1 MVLQPY
7 PDIIS
12 KLGKPLWWDEAGCP
26 RYAPFKPELCNNIYA
41 VEVALVEIACQFCD
55 RRFLVAFTST
65 GLQAFEN
72 DDRTL
77 ADEIRAG
84 ILGYGDPPMHKECS
98 FGYTMTSEAV
108 RVIEYWHQEKFR
120 WVRKPELE
128 RRFDE
133 RDEKAEPC

>member
-1 MVLQPY
+1 
-7 PDIIS
+7 
-12 KLGKPLWWDEAGCP
+12 
-26 RYAPFKPELCNNIYA
+26 
-41 VEVALVEIACQFCD
+41 
-55 RRFLVAFTST
+55 
-65 GLQAFEN
+65 
-72 DDRTL
+72 L

-128 RRFDE
+128 RRFDA
-133 RDEKAEPC
+133 RDEKSAFIFPATDSTSVPLCDTLSWIEENADVQDSDAALYEAGLTGTSSLENLIKGLGKEEVGGAADN